1 MRGSLF
7 FKLTGGFALVVLVT
21 LAGVTLFANWVIG
34 AEFQRLLVRGRI
46 QETQDLSSAL
56 ADYYEEQGGWEGV
69 GRLLSRRGLVRLRW
83 MAGGRIILAQPDGSV
98 LFDSWQRTERVK
110 EEQLARGLPIQP
122 KGQTV
127 AFLITEGPGERIGMV
142 ERSFLRRVNLSVILA
157 GVLGVVIAL
166 LLGGLLFVQ
175 ITRPLGR
182 LRDAARKLAQG
193 ELCQRVEVDSGDE
206 IGELAQAFNE
216 MAGSLQRVE
225 ELRKNM
231 VADIAH
237 ELRTPLAVIRGHL
250 EALQD
255 GVFAPTEENI
265 GVIHEETLLLARLV
279 DDLRDL
285 ALADAGQLEIE
296 RGPVDLAALISK
308 VVTGVRTRASEKDV
322 LLVEEVPERLP
333 EVRADAQRIAQVVSN
348 LLSNGITYTPS
359 GGKVTVAAKEVDGW
373 VEVRVADT
381 GPGIPPEEMPYL
393 FERFYRSDRS
403 RSRAQGGSGLGL
415 AIAKQLVE
423 AHGGR
428 IWAESEVGRGA
439 IFVFTLPCH
448 DR

>member
-7 FKLTGGFALVVLVT
+7 FKLTGGLALVVLVT
-21 LAGVTLFANWVIG
+21 LAGVTLVANRAIG
-34 AEFQRLLVRGRI
+34 TEFQRLLVKGRI

-69 GRLLSRRGLVRLRW
+69 ERLLPRRGLARFRW
-83 MAGGRIILAQPDGSV
+83 IGGQRIILARPDGSV
-98 LFDSWQRTERVK
+98 LLDSWQRSERVK
-110 EEQLARGLPIQP
+110 EEQLARGLPIP
-122 KGQTV
+122 SEGQTV
-127 AFLITEGPGERIGMV
+127 AFLITESPGERLGIL
-142 ERSFLRRVNLSVILA
+142 ERAFLQRVNLSVILA
-157 GVLGVVIAL
+157 GVLGVVVAL
-166 LLGGLLFVQ
+166 FLGGLLFMQ

-193 ELCQRVEVDSGDE
+193 DLSQRVEVDSSDE

-216 MAGSLQRVE
+216 MAESLQRTE

-237 ELRTPLAVIRGHL
+237 ELRTPLAVIQGHL

-255 GVFAPTEENI
+255 RVFAPTEENI

-296 RGPVDLAALISK
+296 RGPVDLVVLISR
-308 VVTGVRTRASEKDV
+308 VVTSTRKRASEKGV

-333 EVRADAQRIAQVVSN
+333 EVRADAQRIGQVVSN
-348 LLSNGITYTPS
+348 LLSNGITHTPS
-359 GGKVTVAAKEVDGW
+359 GGKVTVAAKEVDRW
-373 VEVRVADT
+373 VEVRVTDT
-381 GPGIPPEEMPYL
+381 GPGVPPEEMPYL

-415 AIAKQLVE
+415 AIVKQLVE

-439 IFVFTLPCH
+439 TFVFTLPCQG
-448 DR
+448 

>member
-1 MRGSLF
+1 MWKRRMRGSLF

-34 AEFQRLLVRGRI
+34 AEFQRLLVRGRT

-83 MAGGRIILAQPDGSV
+83 MAGGRIILAQPDGNV
-98 LFDSWQRTERVK
+98 LFDSWQRIERVK
-110 EEQLARGLPIQP
+110 KEQLARGLPIQP

-193 ELCQRVEVDSGDE
+193 ELSQRVEVDSGDE

-308 VVTGVRTRASEKDV
+308 VVTGVRTRASE
-322 LLVEEVPERLP
+322 
-333 EVRADAQRIAQVVSN
+333 
-348 LLSNGITYTPS
+348 
-359 GGKVTVAAKEVDGW
+359 
-373 VEVRVADT
+373 
-381 GPGIPPEEMPYL
+381 
-393 FERFYRSDRS
+393 
-403 RSRAQGGSGLGL
+403 
-415 AIAKQLVE
+415 
-423 AHGGR
+423 
-428 IWAESEVGRGA
+428 
-439 IFVFTLPCH
+439 
-448 DR
+448 

>member
-21 LAGVTLFANWVIG
+21 LAGVTLVANRAIG
-34 AEFQRLLVRGRI
+34 VEFQRLLVRGRT
-46 QETQDLSSAL
+46 QEVQDLSSTL
-56 ADYYEEQGGWEGV
+56 ADYYEEHGSWEGMGWLLSQGG
-69 GRLLSRRGLVRLRW
+69 LARLRW
-83 MAGGRIILAQPDGSV
+83 MPEERIILARPDGTV
-98 LFDSWQRTERVK
+98 VFDSWQRSARV
-110 EEQLARGLPIQP
+110 EEAQLARGLPIQP
-122 KGQTV
+122 EGQTV
-127 AFLITEGPGERIGMV
+127 AFLVTEGPAERMGV
-142 ERSFLRRVNLSVILA
+142 LERAFLHRVNLSVILA

-166 LLGGLLFVQ
+166 FVGGFLFMQ

-182 LRDAARKLAQG
+182 LRDAAGRLAQG
-193 ELCQRVEVDSGDE
+193 DLSQRVEIDPGDE

-216 MAGSLQRVE
+216 MAESLQRAE

-255 GVFAPTEENI
+255 GVFAPTQENI
-265 GVIHEETLLLARLV
+265 DLIHEETLLLARLV

-296 RGPVDLAALISK
+296 RGPVDLTVLISK
-308 VVTGVRTRASEKDV
+308 VVASMRKGASEKGV
-322 LLVEEVPERLP
+322 FLVEEVPERLP
-333 EVRADAQRIAQVVSN
+333 EVRADAQRIGQVVSN

-359 GGKVTVAAKEVDGW
+359 GGKVTVAVEEVDGW

-381 GPGIPPEEMPYL
+381 GSGIPPEEMPYL
-393 FERFYRSDRS
+393 FERFHRGDRS

-423 AHGGR
+423 AQGGR
-428 IWAESEVGRGA
+428 IRAESEVGRGA
-439 IFVFTLPCH
+439 TFAFTLPCQGQ
-448 DR
+448 

>member
-193 ELCQRVEVDSGDE
+193 ELSQRVEVDSGDE

>member
-127 AFLITEGPGERIGMV
+127 AFLIIEGPGERIGMV

-193 ELCQRVEVDSGDE
+193 ELSQRVEVDSGDE

-216 MAGSLQRVE
+216 MARSLQRVE